1 MQAANQRLEEERVE
15 GRLADRDIENVGE
28 DQDGYIEMDLGLG
41 VLEEKGKENLAI
53 EVKAEGEDE
62 ESSQGE
68 ERDVLG
74 RLMGKSREKL
84 GIQIV

>member
-28 DQDGYIEMDLGLG
+28 DQDRYIEMDLGLG

-74 RLMGKSREKL
+74 RLMGKRREKP

>member
-1 MQAANQRLEEERVE
+1 ME

-53 EVKAEGEDE
+53 EVEAEGEDE

-74 RLMGKSREKL
+74 RLMGKRREKP

>member
-74 RLMGKSREKL
+74 RLMGKRREKP

>member
-53 EVKAEGEDE
+53 EVEAEGEDE

-74 RLMGKSREKL
+74 RLMGKRREKP

>member
-74 RLMGKSREKL
+74 RLMGKSREKP

>member
-28 DQDGYIEMDLGLG
+28 NQDGYIEMNLGLG
-41 VLEEKGKENLAI
+41 VLEDKGKENLAI
-53 EVKAEGEDE
+53 EAAAEGEDE

-74 RLMGKSREKL
+74 RLMGKRREKP

>member
-1 MQAANQRLEEERVE
+1 MA

-28 DQDGYIEMDLGLG
+28 DPDRYIEMDLGLG
-41 VLEEKGKENLAI
+41 VLEERGKENLPIAA
-53 EVKAEGEDE
+53 KAEDKDEDE

-74 RLMGKSREKL
+74 RLMGKRREKP

>member
-15 GRLADRDIENVGE
+15 GRLADRDIENVGK

-53 EVKAEGEDE
+53 EVEAEGEDE

-74 RLMGKSREKL
+74 RLMGKRREKP